1 MSIKVY
7 GVQDIKKEIQHLD
20 NTQLIELCL
29 RLVRHKK
36 ENKELAAYVLF
47 DADNEQA
54 FIEGLVAEN
63 GFMFSQLP
71 HNNYQLAKG
80 LRKILRLLN
89 KYVKFTSSK
98 QAEIELLINFCRNYV
113 QYVDRRAS
121 SSYKPL
127 RLILTRQLDK
137 IKAAIGKLHEDLQ
150 FDYSQDFN
158 SMVGEAEDKLKWL
171 NMNDYLL

>member
-1 MSIKVY
+1 MSIQTY
-7 GVQDIKKEIQHLD
+7 GVAEIKKELQHLD

-29 RLVRHKK
+29 RLVRYKK
-36 ENKELAAYVLF
+36 ENKELTGYLLF
-47 DADNEQA
+47 DADNERA
-54 FIEGLVAEN
+54 FIDSLIAEV

-71 HNNYQLAKG
+71 HNNDQLAKS
-80 LRKILRLLN
+80 LRKILRVIN
-89 KYVKFTSSK
+89 KYVKFMASK
-98 QAEIELLINFCRNYV
+98 EAEIELLINFCRNYI
-113 QYVDRRAS
+113 QYVDKRA

-137 IKAAIGKLHEDLQ
+137 INKAIAKLHEDLQ

-158 SMVGEAEDKLKWL
+158 SMVGEADEKLKWV